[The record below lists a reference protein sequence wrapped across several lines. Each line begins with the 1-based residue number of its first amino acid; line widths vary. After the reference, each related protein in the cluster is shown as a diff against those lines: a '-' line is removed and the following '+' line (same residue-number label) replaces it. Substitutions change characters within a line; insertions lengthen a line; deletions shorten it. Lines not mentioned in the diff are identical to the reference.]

1 MIVGYLNAPKH
12 PRKQRT
18 NMAIDIEAIRKT
30 LAKISSGDKGGGS
43 KFNRWKYEKPGTYH
57 LRVLPFRNADPGM
70 PFPQRSVYF
79 GISGNGKGMIVSPEN
94 AGNKDPIKEFR
105 ISLFN
110 DAKNKPQ
117 DEANE
122 LKDMA
127 KKLNSKTITCVA
139 VVDRSNEGLGPQM
152 WSPNWSDAQTLLG
165 LFLTDAGD
173 YTDLK
178 EGFDL
183 TLVVVE
189 GKKRNQQTGKPIL
202 EAMITAD
209 RKSTP
214 AAKDDATLKAWLE
227 AMPNVDEYY
236 PVTSTE
242 ETERKLKEWLD
253 GPSPEGD
260 DSEGTSRGGDPAK
273 AESTPAAPAKQS
285 VAEIAAAMSA
295 AKPAAKKPAPAK
307 KPLLQQAE
315 DDLDKELADLES
327 SDS

>member
-1 MIVGYLNAPKH
+1 MP
-12 PRKQRT
+12 
-18 NMAIDIEAIRKT
+18 IDIEAIRKT
-30 LAKISSGDKGGGS
+30 LAKISSGNKDNGT

-57 LRVLPFRNADPGM
+57 IRVLPFKNVDPGM
-70 PFPQRSVYF
+70 PFPQRAVYW
-79 GISGNGKGMIVSPEN
+79 GISKDGKGMIVSPEN
-94 AGNKDPIKEFR
+94 AGHRDPIKEFR

-110 DAKNKPQ
+110 DAKNKTPE
-117 DEANE
+117 EANE

-139 VVDRSNEGLGPQM
+139 VVDRANESLGPQM
-152 WSPNWSDAQTLLG
+152 WSPNWSDAQNLLG

-173 YTDLK
+173 YTDLR

-189 GKKRNQQTGKPIL
+189 GKKRNQTNGKPIL

-214 AAKDDATLKAWLE
+214 AAKDEATLKAWLE

-242 ETERKLKEWLD
+242 ETERRLKEWLD
-253 GPSPEGD
+253 G
-260 DSEGTSRGGDPAK
+260 DSATEDESDGTSRGN
-273 AESTPAAPAKQS
+273 TPSPEVNAPAKQS
-285 VAEIAAAMSA
+285 VAEIAAAMS
-295 AKPAAKKPAPAK
+295 KSVSSKKPVVSTK

-327 SDS
+327 LDS

>member
-1 MIVGYLNAPKH
+1 
-12 PRKQRT
+12 
-18 NMAIDIEAIRKT
+18 MAIDIEAIRKT
-30 LAKISSGDKGGGS
+30 LAKISSGDKGGGN
-43 KFNRWKYEKPGTYH
+43 KFNRWRYEKPGTYH

-94 AGNKDPIKEFR
+94 AGYKDPIKEFR

-139 VVDRSNEGLGPQM
+139 VVDRANETTGPQM

-236 PVTSTE
+236 PVTTTE

-253 GPSPEGD
+253 GAPEAD
-260 DSEGTSRGGDPAK
+260 DGSDGTSRGG
-273 AESTPAAPAKQS
+273 AAPTAEAPSAPPKQS
-285 VAEIAAAMSA
+285 VAEIAAAMT
-295 AKPAAKKPAPAK
+295 AKTVASTKKAQVPAK
-307 KPLLQQAE
+307 KPLLQQTE

>member
-1 MIVGYLNAPKH
+1 
-12 PRKQRT
+12 
-18 NMAIDIEAIRKT
+18 MAIDIEAIRKT

-94 AGNKDPIKEFR
+94 AGHKDPIKEFR

-139 VVDRSNEGLGPQM
+139 VVDRANESVGPQM

-214 AAKDDATLKAWLE
+214 AAKDDVTLKAWLE
-227 AMPNVDEYY
+227 GMPNVDEYY
-236 PVTSTE
+236 PVTTTE

-253 GPSPEGD
+253 GGSEAD
-260 DSEGTSRGGDPAK
+260 DGSDGTSRGGD
-273 AESTPAAPAKQS
+273 APAQTEAPSAPPKQS
-285 VAEIAAAMSA
+285 VAEIAAAMA
-295 AKPAAKKPAPAK
+295 AKPGASTKKAPAPAK
-307 KPLLQQAE
+307 KPLLAQAVE

>member
-1 MIVGYLNAPKH
+1 
-12 PRKQRT
+12 
-18 NMAIDIEAIRKT
+18 MAIDIEAIRKT
-30 LAKISSGDKGGGS
+30 LAKISSGDKGGS
-43 KFNRWKYEKPGTYH
+43 TKFNRWKYERPGTYH
-57 LRVLPFRNADPGM
+57 LRVLPFSNVDPGM
-70 PFPQRSVYF
+70 PFPQRSVYW
-79 GISGNGKGMIVSPEN
+79 GISKDGKGMIVSPEN
-94 AGNKDPIKEFR
+94 AGHKDPIREFR

-139 VVDRSNEGLGPQM
+139 VVDRANESMGPQM

-214 AAKDDATLKAWLE
+214 AAKDPATLKAWLDS
-227 AMPNVDEYY
+227 MPNVDEYY
-236 PVTSTE
+236 PITSTE
-242 ETERKLKEWLD
+242 DTATKLKEWLD
-253 GPSPEGD
+253 GSSPD
-260 DSEGTSRGGDPAK
+260 DGSDGTARGG
-273 AESTPAAPAKQS
+273 SPAAAKPEPQATPKSS
-285 VAEIAAAMSA
+285 VAEIAAAMASQK
-295 AKPAAKKPAPAK
+295 KPPVQAKKPV
-307 KPLLQQAE
+307 LQQTE

-327 SDS
+327 